1 MLYFYRFLRGYIK
14 IAIIGDYTEKA
25 LNLCAANKISFWN
38 SKIIKN
44 GIETCIFIKD
54 FSALR
59 NIMRGSKLRVHILEK
74 RGLPIKLYKNRKR
87 YGLYI
92 GAVWLFIF
100 LKFMSGFIW
109 IIDVEGNNKTE
120 TYDILS
126 ACKKIGITEGIKKD
140 SINPKI
146 KREELLLEIDTLAW
160 AALNIE
166 GSRLTVNVSEIE
178 PRPNSDASPTN
189 LLASADGIIK
199 RIDITSGNCLVKT
212 GDTVKK
218 GDVLVSGI
226 IETALGTRFVKSSG
240 SIIAE
245 TTRSLT
251 AEQNYTYIKEY
262 ETGKIR
268 HRSVLELF
276 TLKIP
281 LYLGNVTEDYN
292 EEQKIN
298 NLKLFENTLPI
309 KIYRKEFRIKRKEK
323 ITLNDTE
330 ISSLLKENIEKQLAE
345 KGVKDYTLVSE
356 KTEPTDNGIKTEVLV
371 KSTENIAESSKIL
384 ISE

>member
-189 LLASADGIIK
+189 LLAAADGIIK

-298 NLKLFENTLPI
+298 NLKLFDNTLPI

-330 ISSLLKENIEKQLAE
+330 ISSLLKKNIEKQLAE
-345 KGVKDYTLVSE
+345 KGIKDYTLVSE

>member
-92 GAVWLFIF
+92 GAVWLFVF

-330 ISSLLKENIEKQLAE
+330 ISSLLKKNIEKQLAE

>member
-14 IAIIGDYTEKA
+14 IAIIGEYTEKA

-109 IIDVEGNNKTE
+109 VIDVEGNIKTE

-245 TTRSLT
+245 TTRILT

-262 ETGKIR
+262 ETGKLR
-268 HRSVLELF
+268 YRSVLELF

-292 EEQKIN
+292 EELKIN

-309 KIYRKEFRIKRKEK
+309 KIYRKEFRIKTKEK
-323 ITLNDTE
+323 ITLSDTE

-345 KGVKDYTLVSE
+345 KGIKDYTLVSE

>member
-292 EEQKIN
+292 EELKIN
-298 NLKLFENTLPI
+298 NLKLFDNTLPI

-345 KGVKDYTLVSE
+345 KGIKDYTLVSE

-371 KSTENIAESSKIL
+371 KSTENIAVSSKIL

>member
-92 GAVWLFIF
+92 GAVWLFVF

-218 GDVLVSGI
+218 GDILVSGI

-298 NLKLFENTLPI
+298 NLKLFDNTLPI

-323 ITLNDTE
+323 ITLNDAE
-330 ISSLLKENIEKQLAE
+330 ISSLLKENIKKQLAE
-345 KGVKDYTLVSE
+345 KGIKDYTLVSE

>member
-298 NLKLFENTLPI
+298 NLKLFDNTLPI

-323 ITLNDTE
+323 ITLSDTE
-330 ISSLLKENIEKQLAE
+330 ISSLLKKNIEKQLAD
-345 KGVKDYTLVSE
+345 KGIKDYTLVSE

>member
-14 IAIIGDYTEKA
+14 IAISGEYTEKA

-54 FSALR
+54 FAVLR

-92 GAVWLFIF
+92 GAVWLLIF

-109 IIDVEGNNKTE
+109 IIDVEGNDKTK
-120 TYDILS
+120 TYDILP

-292 EEQKIN
+292 EELKIN
-298 NLKLFENTLPI
+298 NLKLFDNTLPI

-345 KGVKDYTLVSE
+345 KGIKDYTLVSE